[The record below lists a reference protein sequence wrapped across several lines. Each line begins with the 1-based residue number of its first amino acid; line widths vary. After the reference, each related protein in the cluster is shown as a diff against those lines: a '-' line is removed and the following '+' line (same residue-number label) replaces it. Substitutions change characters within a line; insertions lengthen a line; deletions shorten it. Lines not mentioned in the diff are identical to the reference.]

1 MCFVLP
7 GVLRRRYQKSIGIK
21 SNVPLGGMQQIFVK

>member
-7 GVLRRRYQKSIGIK
+7 GVLRRRYQSIGIK